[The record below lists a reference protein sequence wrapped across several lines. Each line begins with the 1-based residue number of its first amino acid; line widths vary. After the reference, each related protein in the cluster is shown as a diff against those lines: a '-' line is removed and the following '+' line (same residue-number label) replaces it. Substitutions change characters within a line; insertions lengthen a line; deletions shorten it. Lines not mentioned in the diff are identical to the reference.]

1 MKIILLLNRYVGWV
15 SLELVMLNSVNLSGG
30 NRGRCYRIGTFN
42 TIQRNGC
49 GVLDRSSSVIW
60 LKQAVMLFENQILE

>member
-49 GVLDRSSSVIW
+49 GVLDRSNM
-60 LKQAVMLFENQILE
+60 A